1 MHIHDSMPA
10 ARFRLKTRFNS
21 QNARKRLEQNPD
33 RTDHLQGRFTPK
45 FTPKFTP
52 EMKQAGDR
60 RKKSM
65 KQRSQ

>member
-21 QNARKRLEQNPD
+21 QNAQKRLEQNPD
-33 RTDHLQGRFTPK
+33 RTDHLQGR

>member
-21 QNARKRLEQNPD
+21 QNAQKRLEQNPD
-33 RTDHLQGRFTPK
+33 RTDHLQGR
-45 FTPKFTP
+45 FTP